1 MSSFWN
7 SPAWTM
13 GIRAKTGF
21 SLVIQLKRRR
31 VILSLDPVTITPQPT
46 SASIIQPGS
55 NTLIIKNRRST

>member
-1 MSSFWN
+1 
-7 SPAWTM
+7 M

-31 VILSLDPVTITPQPT
+31 VILSLDPVTITPPPT